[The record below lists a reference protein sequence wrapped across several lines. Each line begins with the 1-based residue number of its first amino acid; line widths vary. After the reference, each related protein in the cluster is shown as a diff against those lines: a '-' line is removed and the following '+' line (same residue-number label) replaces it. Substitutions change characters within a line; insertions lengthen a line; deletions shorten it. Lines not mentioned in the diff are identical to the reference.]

1 MDNSPMNP
9 YLTPAAEPRT
19 RSVVHEDAGNRAL
32 WHADDALD
40 YGNAPEAVG
49 AYRRAARAFLRAA
62 ELRADAAALT
72 GGTALDRVL
81 VDQFRADAEVA
92 QATADRLLYG
102 DAGTGAGGGVA

>member
-1 MDNSPMNP
+1 MDNSPMTP

-19 RSVVHEDAGNRAL
+19 RSVTYEDAGNRAL

-40 YGNAPEAVG
+40 CGNAPEAVG
-49 AYRRAARAFLRAA
+49 AYRRAARAFTRAA
-62 ELRADAAALT
+62 ELRAEAAALT

-92 QATADRLLYG
+92 HATADRLLYG
-102 DAGTGAGGGVA
+102 DAAGA